1 MKKVSMK
8 IDVVSDVVCP
18 WCAVGVASL
27 LRALDTLGDELRPT
41 LHFQPFEL
49 NPTLGPGG
57 QDIVE
62 YLGRK
67 YGSTPEQ
74 IERTHEQIAQRGAA
88 VGFTFNMDLRTR
100 TYNSFDAHRLL
111 HWAGLE
117 GEDFQLLLKLA
128 LLRSYFTEGLDPGEP
143 TLLVSL
149 AAEAGLD
156 AVRALDILASDEYAD
171 EVREREHFYQSQGIA
186 SVPSFIINDRHL
198 IAGGQPP
205 EFFVQ
210 ALRQIAQEG

>member
-1 MKKVSMK
+1 MKVSMK

-18 WCAVGVASL
+18 WCAVGLASL

-74 IERTHEQIAQRGAA
+74 IELTHVQIAQRGAA
-88 VGFTFNMDLRTR
+88 VGFEFNLDLRTR

-111 HWAGLE
+111 YWAGLE

-128 LLRSYFTEGLDPGEP
+128 LLRSYFTEGLDPGDSA
-143 TLLVSL
+143 LLVRL
-149 AAEAGLD
+149 ATETGLD
-156 AVRALDILASDEYAD
+156 PVRARDILSGDEYGA
-171 EVREREHFYQSQGIA
+171 EVREREQFYQTQGIR

-198 IAGGQPP
+198 ISGGQPP

-210 ALRQIAQEG
+210 ALRQIAAEG

>member
-1 MKKVSMK
+1 MK

-18 WCAVGVASL
+18 WCAVGVSSL

-128 LLRSYFTEGLDPGEP
+128 LLRSYFTEGLDPGERP
-143 TLLVSL
+143 GELFHQFVYGEEVV
-149 AAEAGLD
+149 AEGNGLGRLEVCKTRHG
-156 AVRALDILASDEYAD
+156 AIGVLQRPLGQRAPES
-171 EVREREHFYQSQGIA
+171 REAPLKLG
-186 SVPSFIINDRHL
+186 
-198 IAGGQPP
+198 
-205 EFFVQ
+205 
-210 ALRQIAQEG
+210 